1 MALAIQ
7 LTIQM
12 RNERGALA
20 ALCTE
25 FAKVAVNI
33 TGLHLPEQAGKA
45 RVRFVATPVDAA
57 KQVLEKLSLP
67 YREEIVLTVHLHDRP
82 GALGKITRKL
92 AEKGIDI
99 LYAYGTIEPGSE
111 RAVVIMGVSD
121 PQAASE
127 FVK

>member
-12 RNERGALA
+12 KNERGALA

-45 RVRFVATPVDAA
+45 RVRIVATPVDAA
-57 KQVLEKLSLP
+57 RKVLEKISLP
-67 YREEIVLTVHLHDRP
+67 NREEIVLTVHLHDRP
-82 GALGKITRKL
+82 GALGKVTRKL

-111 RAVVIMGVSD
+111 RAVVIMGVSE
-121 PQAASE
+121 PQAASQ

>member
-12 RNERGALA
+12 NNERGALA
-20 ALCTE
+20 TLCTE

-33 TGLHLPEQAGKA
+33 TGLHLPEQAGEA
-45 RVRFVATPVDAA
+45 LVRIVATPVDSA
-57 KQVLEKLSLP
+57 KKVLENLSLP

-121 PQAASE
+121 SQTASE

>member
-1 MALAIQ
+1 MGLASQ

-12 RNERGALA
+12 QNERGALA
-20 ALCTE
+20 TLCSE

-45 RVRFVATPVDAA
+45 PVRIVATPVDAA
-57 KQVLEKLSLP
+57 KKVLEKLSYP
-67 YREEIVLTVHLHDRP
+67 FREETVLTVHLHDRP
-82 GALGKITRKL
+82 GALGKVTRKL

-121 PQAASE
+121 PQTASLV
-127 FVK
+127 VK

>member
-12 RNERGALA
+12 KNERGALA
-20 ALCTE
+20 TLCTE

-45 RVRFVATPVDAA
+45 LVRIVATPVDAA
-57 KQVLEKLSLP
+57 KKVLEKLSLP

-111 RAVVIMGVSD
+111 RAVVIMGVSE
-121 PQAASE
+121 PQAASQ